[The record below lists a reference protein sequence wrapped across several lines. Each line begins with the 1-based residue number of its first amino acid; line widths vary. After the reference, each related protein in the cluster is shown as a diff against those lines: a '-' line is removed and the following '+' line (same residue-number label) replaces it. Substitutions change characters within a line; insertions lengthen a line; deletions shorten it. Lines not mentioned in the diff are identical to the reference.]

1 MIQRVVL
8 VPVYVLASSVSEGKN
23 KNAVIMFASFT
34 SQESCGDSLSNIPM
48 AVEDWKHYASK
59 NFIPLT

>member
-1 MIQRVVL
+1 MIRRVVL

-23 KNAVIMFASFT
+23 KNAVIMFANFT

-48 AVEDWKHYASK
+48 SVED
-59 NFIPLT
+59 